1 MRIATIIA
9 AVFMASCV
17 VQPAA
22 EITEPEEAG
31 EPTDEDANAAAEPRL
46 KQVCL
51 LARKR
56 QSSREMFCR
65 FACPSWLKR
74 QCWSAANQGGRE
86 WTNFCANNFH

>member
-9 AVFMASCV
+9 AVFMSSCV
-17 VQPAA
+17 VQPVA
-22 EITEPEEAG
+22 EITGPEDAE
-31 EPTDEDANAAAEPRL
+31 EPTDEDADAVAEPRL

-51 LARKR
+51 LAGKR

-65 FACPSWLKR
+65 FACPSGLKR

-86 WTNFCANNFH
+86 WTNFCTNNFH